1 MFRKTAITTL
11 GFAIGAMC
19 LTGCSSANT
28 DINQPSTTA
37 EKNYETSGNSE
48 KLSIVCTIFPE
59 YDWVREIMGSHAKD
73 ADITYLLDSG
83 TDLHN
88 FQPTAEDILKISTCD
103 LFIHVGGE
111 SDKWVSNALS
121 GAVNKDMQTLSLMTI
136 LGDSAKEEE
145 LKEGMEAEE
154 EHEEEDE
161 EEEIEYDEHVW
172 LSLKNAKLL
181 CEEIEK
187 AIAKAD
193 PENAPDYGSNLAD
206 YAARL
211 DEMDRK
217 FASLAGS
224 VNNKVL
230 IFGDRFP
237 FRYFVDDYDID
248 YYAAFVG
255 CSAESE
261 ASFKTVSFLSDK
273 LSELDCNTIFTI
285 EKSNKSIAEAVIA
298 NSQKKDCSIA
308 ELDSIQ
314 SVSSAD
320 AAGGVTYLSLMEQN
334 YNVLAE
340 YFN

>member
-1 MFRKTAITTL
+1 MFRNTAIAAMVL
-11 GFAIGAMC
+11 AIGAMC
-19 LTGCSSANT
+19 ITGCSSANK
-28 DINQPSTTA
+28 DGSQPSTTA

-48 KLSIVCTIFPE
+48 KFSIVCTIFPE

-88 FQPTAEDILKISTCD
+88 FQPTAEDILKISSCD

-111 SDKWVSNALS
+111 SDKWVSDALN
-121 GAVNKDMQTLSLMTI
+121 GAVNKDMQTLSLMAI

-145 LKEGMEAEE
+145 IKDGMEAEE
-154 EHEEEDE
+154 EHDGEEE

-172 LSLKNAKLL
+172 LSLKNSKLI

-187 AIAKAD
+187 AIAKTD

-211 DEMDRK
+211 DELDRK
-217 FASLAGS
+217 FASIAGS
-224 VNNKVL
+224 ANNKVL

-248 YYAAFVG
+248 YYAAFAG

-273 LSELDCNTIFTI
+273 LSELNCDTIFTI
-285 EKSNKSIAEAVIA
+285 EKSDKSVAEAVIA
-298 NSQKKDCSIA
+298 NSKKKDCSIV

-320 AAGGVTYLSLMEQN
+320 AASGVTYLSLMEQN